1 MRRTLLRPVLLLL
14 TAALFTSAC
23 SVHRLGEDAAVS
35 ADGPDATSS
44 PDGAVEA
51 PTIPTAT
58 DGSTVPTSGAT
69 GPAADG
75 SATQP
80 GPGAD
85 QAPTAPGA
93 AGTPPAT
100 EAPVQPSAN
109 DTTDEPRTASDR
121 GVSEDALVL
130 GILATDEDT
139 FGEFGFTYEGKR
151 HEQVLQPFVDE
162 INANGGINGR
172 ELVVKLTR
180 YSPLRTDEM
189 QAACVEMAEDH
200 KVFAA
205 IAPAGFY
212 GDAEVCMANKKTPL
226 LTANNS
232 SADTNYRREQGW
244 VRQTSMNKDRLV
256 KNWVDWMVATGQ
268 VAGGTKHG
276 LVYTDV
282 PEDRQLVNEVLIP
295 YMESKGLRKP
305 QVAAL
310 SLGTADT
317 STAEA
322 QAAVLKFKSDGV
334 ELIWPVTNFLQWY
347 LFLQQ
352 ADAARY
358 FPRYTA
364 SDFGLIATDAT
375 SFYPPSQWA
384 DVMGVTTTRTGEGP
398 VGGLPVDP
406 AFQECKAVY
415 NAAGEQIG
423 KDPDD
428 PSKPDSLEVANLSF
442 YCEHLALFADAARR
456 AGVNPTRP
464 GFLGALGT
472 TGTWN
477 HRVAMTERLTFTPE
491 KYDGADLFAIVQWKE
506 HCTCNRQIEGFRAGA
521 W

>member
-1 MRRTLLRPVLLLL
+1 MRSRPLSAATILVLC
-14 TAALFTSAC
+14 ALFTSAC
-23 SVHRLGEDAAVS
+23 SVHRLGDDAAVA
-35 ADGPDATSS
+35 ADDAPAPGTGELVAPAAPGPTTA
-44 PDGAVEA
+44 GGA
-51 PTIPTAT
+51 PTS
-58 DGSTVPTSGAT
+58 GSSTVPAGAAADPGVAPATPGVTAGSGEAT
-69 GPAADG
+69 TTTAPSPAAPAAN
-75 SATQP
+75 AT
-80 GPGAD
+80 
-85 QAPTAPGA
+85 
-93 AGTPPAT
+93 TP
-100 EAPVQPSAN
+100 EA
-109 DTTDEPRTASDR
+109 RTASDR
-121 GVSEDALVL
+121 GVAENALVL

-180 YSPLRTDEM
+180 YSPLSTDDM

-226 LTANNS
+226 LTGNNS

-256 KNWVDWMVATGQ
+256 KNWVDWMISSGQ
-268 VAGGTKHG
+268 VAAGTKHA

-282 PEDRQLVNEVLIP
+282 PEDRQIVNDVLIP
-295 YMESKGLRKP
+295 YMEQQGLQRP

-334 ELIWPVTNFLQWY
+334 ELVWPVTNFLQWY

-375 SFYPPSQWA
+375 SFYPASQWA
-384 DVMGVTTTRTGEGP
+384 DVEGITVSRTGEGP
-398 VGGLPVDP
+398 VGGLPEHE
-406 AFQECKAVY
+406 AFRECQQVY
-415 NAAGEQIG
+415 NAAGEKIG
-423 KDPDD
+423 
-428 PSKPDSLEVANLSF
+428 PDSENPSQPDGLEVTNMLF

-456 AGVNPTRP
+456 AGANPTR
-464 GFLGALGT
+464 GSFLAALGT

-477 HRVAMTERLTFTPE
+477 HRVGLTERLTFTPE
-491 KYDGADLFAIVQWKE
+491 KYDGADLFKVVRWKE
-506 HCTCNRQIEGFRAGA
+506 HCTCNRPVQGFRAGA